1 MYDLRMPVLHNE
13 LNNVKTDE
21 QVFDI
26 ANNKTGSDND
36 KDILYQT
43 MNKQTE
49 PLKSYQKLLLLTEV
63 HLMSEDTGPLS
74 VSVRDSLASMV
85 SFYLF
90 PYKYHFFVIQGC
102 L

>member
-26 ANNKTGSDND
+26 ADNKTGSNND

-43 MNKQTE
+43 MKKQTE

-90 PYKYHFFVIQGC
+90 PYKYNFFIIQGC

>member
-1 MYDLRMPVLHNE
+1 MLVSHNE
-13 LNNVKTDE
+13 SNIVKTDE
-21 QVFDI
+21 QMFDI
-26 ANNKTGSDND
+26 ADNKTGYDND

-90 PYKYHFFVIQGC
+90 PYKYNFFIIQGC

>member
-1 MYDLRMPVLHNE
+1 MPVLQDK
-13 LNNVKTDE
+13 LNIVKTNE
-21 QVFDI
+21 EAFDI
-26 ANNKTGSDND
+26 ANNKTGYDDD

-85 SFYLF
+85 SVDLF
-90 PYKYHFFVIQGC
+90 SINIFS
-102 L
+102 